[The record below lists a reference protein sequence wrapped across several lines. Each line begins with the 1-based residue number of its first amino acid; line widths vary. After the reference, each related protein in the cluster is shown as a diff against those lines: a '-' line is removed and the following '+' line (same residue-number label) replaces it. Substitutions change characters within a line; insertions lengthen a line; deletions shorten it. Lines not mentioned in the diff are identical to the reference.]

1 MDITVILI
9 LVGIMIGAI
18 GIRQELIYREA
29 HDFRAWFF
37 KNIGFQNE
45 EGGDDDGEVKK

>member
-9 LVGIMIGAI
+9 LVGIMVGAI

-29 HDFRAWFF
+29 HDFREWFF
-37 KNIGFQNE
+37 KNIGFME